1 MGIGLKR
8 GSPSW
13 STVVAKNLAEDDK
26 RVSKGATPR
35 FYTPPLMNNN
45 NILTSEKAEEFI
57 LAHKIPRLSNG
68 DPVASTERGRR
79 RSQRNG
85 K

>member
-8 GSPSW
+8 QSW
-13 STVVAKNLAEDDK
+13 DVVVAKNIAEDDK
-26 RVSKGATPR
+26 RVAKGAIPR
-35 FYTPPLMNNN
+35 FFTPPPMHND
-45 NILTSEKAEEFI
+45 NIKTSQRAEEFI

-68 DPVASTERGRR
+68 DPIVSTERGRR
-79 RSQRNG
+79 RAKRDG